1 MANAFVN
8 TPNWF
13 SFENQGANL
22 AVADLSNT
30 GQNDLVVLMV
40 DNPPGKNQG
49 FYRVGKKLN
58 ATDQIAGGWGNW
70 IAIPDW
76 FSFENQGAGV
86 AIADLPHN
94 GKLDLVVLM
103 VDSPPTTHSFDSGQR
118 LVDVEIL
125 SQTGG

>member
-13 SFENQGANL
+13 SFENQGA
-22 AVADLSNT
+22 
-30 GQNDLVVLMV
+30 
-40 DNPPGKNQG
+40 
-49 FYRVGKKLN
+49 
-58 ATDQIAGGWGNW
+58 
-70 IAIPDW
+70 
-76 FSFENQGAGV
+76 GV
-86 AIADLPHN
+86 AIADLTHN

-103 VDSPPTTHSFDSGQR
+103 VDSPPTIHSFDSGQR